1 VNTALD
7 QFETSLVHASQTL
20 HRRGPTHARRPS
32 RLAGGLRRNRWRVPA
47 GALVVGALVAAG
59 TSLLGPTGNPRT
71 ITSLE
76 CGSDTIVASVTDD
89 PVRDCATR
97 WPSLHH
103 QPAPR
108 LTAWVAETGGAVVVI
123 RAGTPPPAGHWRR
136 LPGGWR
142 ADAAVIQLNDQLQD
156 ITTGL
161 AARSCWSAP
170 AASALVDSIL
180 LTDGL
185 SGWHVGVKLEPA
197 EGAHPNCLLVDSSIA
212 AQDHAVRLIERR
224 VQAPASGSF
233 MTTGA
238 QMNRARFSAVEG
250 EVNRTL
256 SAPAGHCASVAQAAG
271 LWRAR
276 AHAAGLGAGSY
287 VMFAPPPE
295 PRATAR
301 CARVT
306 VMAPGGG
313 GPYDVYVAE
322 VP

>member
-1 VNTALD
+1 
-7 QFETSLVHASQTL
+7 
-20 HRRGPTHARRPS
+20 
-32 RLAGGLRRNRWRVPA
+32 
-47 GALVVGALVAAG
+47 VVGALVAAG

-123 RAGTPPPAGHWRR
+123 RAGTPPPAGHWRQ

-142 ADAAVIQLNDQLQD
+142 ADATVIQLNDQLQD

-161 AARSCWSAP
+161 AARSCWSAS
-170 AASALVDSIL
+170 AASALVGSIL
-180 LTDGL
+180 RADGL
-185 SGWHVGVKLEPA
+185 SDWHAGVKLEPS
-197 EGAHPNCLLVDSSIA
+197 EGARASCLLIDSSIA
-212 AQDHAVRLIERR
+212 AQDHAVRLIERS
-224 VQAPASGSF
+224 VPAPASGSF
-233 MTTGA
+233 MTKGA
-238 QMNRARFSAVEG
+238 QRQRARFTALESD
-250 EVNRTL
+250 VNRTL
-256 SAPAGHCASVAQAAG
+256 STPSGRCASVAQAAG
-271 LWRAR
+271 LLRSRAS
-276 AHAAGLGAGSY
+276 AAGLDGSAY
-287 VMFAPPPE
+287 VVFAPPAE
-295 PRATAR
+295 PRVAAR
-301 CARVT
+301 CARVI

-313 GPYDVYVAE
+313 GPYDVYAAA